1 MLPLLTSRPPGR
13 CDHIIVLP
21 QARIEQFQFP
31 SNPPTWLDFPALKK
45 HAYFPV
51 SGAALPKDVIEY
63 TKTDRVKAFV
73 NERKKACKA
82 SGKKVTQIKYSTEE
96 TAAMNRWY
104 KESGCERGVKYFK
117 ALLIAKYIVAKD
129 GIEGDN
135 ALEFRDHKQ
144 VHSKIMFLQEPL
156 PQATSSSSS
165 TTTTK
170 TPSSSNSETSGSSNV
185 NQR

>member
-1 MLPLLTSRPPGR
+1 M
-13 CDHIIVLP
+13 LP

-31 SNPPTWLDFPALKK
+31 STPPTWLDFPALKK
-45 HAYFPV
+45 HPYFPV
-51 SGAALPKDVIEY
+51 SGAALPQRVVDYVKS
-63 TKTDRVKAFV
+63 DRVESFI
-73 NERKKACKA
+73 NERNKACKPA
-82 SGKKVTQIKYSTEE
+82 REAAAKKNGNKVTQIKYSTEE

-135 ALEFRDHKQ
+135 ALKDRDVYQ
-144 VHSKIMFLQEPL
+144 VHAKITFLQEPI
-156 PQATSSSSS
+156 PQATSSSST

-170 TPSSSNSETSGSSNV
+170 SASSSDSEASGSSDV